1 MLDNYRHYF
10 DIDPEYFPQVNEAI
24 INNNPDIWKKY
35 YPHETFVKL
44 IKDTVSVLSRQQK
57 LSIWVEGAYGT
68 GKSHAVL
75 TLKKLL
81 DASEADTRAY
91 FARYPE
97 QLSNDLCN
105 QFQRLKNDSK
115 KIITVHRYGSSNIY
129 GDNSLVFALQESI
142 EQALIANGIQH
153 SGTSALKEAAIAWL
167 SQSWAKE
174 AINSLI
180 KEKYSDIFGGDD
192 VDAIIEKLQTYS
204 GNALITLMGKVSKVG
219 EENHFKAL
227 SLDVNGLVQ
236 WIKDVIKENDLKAIV
251 FIWDEFT
258 NYFEHNLKALTGF
271 QQIVEISATDPF
283 YMIIVTH
290 KSAGL
295 FSDTD
300 KDQKRILDRFVKP
313 TCNITLPENMAFR
326 LMGSAMVKN
335 EDEVVLADWEET
347 ADELYDRTRE
357 SRKLVKTKANISDAE
372 LKSILPIHPYAALL
386 LKHISSAFD
395 SNQRSMFDFIKN
407 DRGDEIKGF
416 QWFIDNR
423 GPEDENPLLTVD
435 MLWDFFYEKG
445 KEYLSA
451 DIRSILDCYSRAATK
466 QLSEDEKRVLKT
478 ILLLQA
484 ISQRVGD
491 AVELFVP
498 DEKNINN
505 AFEGSDLDIGAASR
519 IAEKLCRD
527 EILYHKPLGGNK
539 YQFSALVNAGD
550 MSAVEKLKEEI
561 RKKST
566 SALINEGNI
575 PEAIAPGGALKLR
588 YVTRFVSSS
597 DFRATINTLR
607 NQEAS
612 MTGKI
617 VAVFAMAK
625 DDSESATVSKM
636 IADFVAD
643 TSYHMIFVDASV
655 TPLGKDILDQYV
667 DAMANA
673 QYQRGKDN
681 GLAAQYEQN
690 AKEALKKWK
699 NRIAAGEFIVSYA
712 DADGHSV
719 SERVNSVD
727 QLCAALAE
735 VNKKRFE
742 SSLETGVSVI
752 DNMWVANSLKSGVEY
767 GANETTK
774 GTFLS
779 GNPQTKLE
787 NYIGADAW
795 QQPDDAKPYWEAK
808 PYLLISK
815 IKLQVESTI
824 KTAFTDEGRVS
835 IARIYDDLK
844 EAPFGFLPCNL
855 TAFVMGFVLKEYI
868 DGTYSW
874 SDGLTNDALTAAKLK
889 EMVAEVISLQITP
902 NARYRDKYIVMLTK
916 EEKSFNDASST
927 IFGIPLNQCTNVEQ
941 TRERIRN
948 EMKKLSFPIWN
959 LKYALATSTLRTDT
973 SVVEKLIDLYS
984 GIANSQNMAGS
995 QTDNDIA
1002 MSIGKLC
1009 LQYPDLSAD
1018 MKSILTP
1025 NKCTEGMMTYLKDFE
1040 GGTLL
1045 HLSEEIGDNSQYI
1058 NVLKSKFDADAAN
1071 WVWNQETAQQKIREV
1086 ILEYRIIAE
1095 SNKVIAKTVSFRSTV
1110 SEWCDKCSYIRM
1122 SYPAAKNYLDGVGEF
1137 LEMLYN
1143 MKRANDLLDS
1153 QKQKFFNL
1161 LTANMSAFKD
1171 FYNNQLGVFKQVCG
1185 FYIEPYDFTEDEIAD
1200 LYKTLPMNCFTREK
1214 SDYLTLV
1221 ETKVAEFNAARGSA
1235 RLKKMWLD
1243 KTGTVSPRAWSTENR
1258 MPILC
1263 MLDDAQMQAARAA
1276 FGAINRQ
1283 KPDAASIDKAITF
1296 LENATFFDRL
1306 KSEDERDKAF
1316 RASIIKGFSVMLTDI
1331 TEVKNYLSRVITA
1344 DPYEWFG
1351 LPEVEK
1357 KLRQMAEAKYNQG
1370 GCDKALEKIDSMDVA
1385 DVKRY
1390 LKDLIKD
1397 NMTVG
1402 IEIIKGK

>member
-24 INNNPDIWKKY
+24 INNNPEIWKKY

-44 IKDTVSVLSRQQK
+44 IKDAVSVLSRQQK

-81 DASEADTRAY
+81 DASDEDTRAY
-91 FARYPE
+91 FSKYPD

-105 QFQRLKNDSK
+105 QLQRLKTDSK
-115 KIITVHRYGSSNIY
+115 KIITVHRYGSSNIH

-142 EQALIANGIQH
+142 EHALLENGIQH
-153 SGTSALKEAAIAWL
+153 SGTSALKDAAIAWL

-180 KEKYSDIFGGDD
+180 AEKYSDLFSGDD
-192 VDAIIEKLQTYS
+192 VDKIIEKLNKYS
-204 GNALITLMGKVSKVG
+204 GDALVTLMNKVSKVG

-236 WIKDVIKENDLKAIV
+236 WVKDVIKENDLKAIV

-283 YMIIVTH
+283 YLIIVTH

-300 KDQKRILDRFVKP
+300 KDQKRILDRFIKP

-335 EDEVVLADWEET
+335 EDKVVLEDWEET
-347 ADELYDRTRE
+347 ADELYDRTKE
-357 SRKLVKTKANISDAE
+357 SRKLVKTKANISDTE
-372 LKSILPIHPYAALL
+372 LKNILPIHPYAALL

-416 QWFIDNR
+416 QCFIDNCS
-423 GPEDENPLLTVD
+423 PEDENPLLTVD

-445 KEYLSA
+445 KEYLST
-451 DIRSILDCYSRAATK
+451 DIRSILDCYSRATTK
-466 QLSEDEKRVLKT
+466 QLDKDEQRVLKT

-491 AVELFVP
+491 TVELFIP

-505 AFEGSDLDIGAASR
+505 AFEGSDLDIGAAGR
-519 IAEKLCRD
+519 IAEKLCR
-527 EILYHKPLGGNK
+527 EEVLYHKPLGGNK
-539 YQFSALVNAGD
+539 FQFSALVNAGD
-550 MSAVEKLKEEI
+550 MSAVEKLKEDI
-561 RKKST
+561 RKKNT

-575 PEAIAPGGALKLR
+575 SEAIALGGALKLR
-588 YVTRFVSSS
+588 YVTRFVSST
-597 DFRATINTLR
+597 DFKTAINTLR
-607 NQEAS
+607 NQEGT

-617 VAVFAMAK
+617 VAVIAMAK
-625 DDSESATVSKM
+625 DDSESATISKM
-636 IADFVAD
+636 ISDAVAD
-643 TSYHMIFVDASV
+643 GSYHMVFVDASL
-655 TPLGKDILDQYV
+655 TPLGKDTLDQYV

-681 GLAAQYEQN
+681 GLASQYEQN
-690 AKEALKKWK
+690 AKDALKKWK
-699 NRIAAGEFIVSYA
+699 SRIAAGEFIVSYA
-712 DADGHSV
+712 DNCGSTIT
-719 SERVNSVD
+719 ERVNSIE
-727 QLCAALAE
+727 QLCAVLAE
-735 VNKKRFE
+735 INTKRFE
-742 SSLETGVSVI
+742 CSLETGASVI
-752 DNMWVANSLKSGVEY
+752 DNMWVANALKSGVEY
-767 GANETTK
+767 GASQITK

-787 NYIGADAW
+787 NYIGIEAW
-795 QQPDDAKPYWEAK
+795 QQAEDAQPYWIAK

-815 IKLQVESTI
+815 IKLHVISSISSSFEN
-824 KTAFTDEGRVS
+824 EGRVS
-835 IARIYDDLK
+835 IAKIYDDLK
-844 EAPFGFLPCNL
+844 NAPFGFLPCNL
-855 TAFVMGFVLKEYI
+855 TAFIIGFVLKEYT

-874 SDGLTNDALTAAKLK
+874 SDGLTNDTLSITKLK

-902 NARYRDKYIVMLTK
+902 NPRYRDKYIVILTK
-916 EEKSFNDASST
+916 EEKNFNDASSL
-927 IFGIPLNQCTNVEQ
+927 IFDIPLNQCTNVEQ

-948 EMKKLSFPIWN
+948 EMKKLSFPIWS
-959 LKYALATSTLRTDT
+959 LKYVLDT
-973 SVVEKLIDLYS
+973 SPLKTDEKLVEKLIDLYS
-984 GIANSQNMAGS
+984 GIANSQNIAGG

-1002 MSIGKLC
+1002 LSIGKLC
-1009 LQYPDLSAD
+1009 IQNPNAASDL
-1018 MKSILTP
+1018 KSIFSTE
-1025 NKCTEGMMTYLKDFE
+1025 KCTEGMMNYLRDFE
-1040 GGTLL
+1040 GGILL
-1045 HLSEEIGDNSQYI
+1045 QLSSEIGDNGQFI
-1058 NVLKSKFDADAAN
+1058 NVLKGKFDADAAN
-1071 WVWNQETAQQKIREV
+1071 WVWNQETAQQKIKEV

-1095 SNKVIAKTVSFRSTV
+1095 SNKVISKTVSFRNTI

-1122 SYPAAKNYLDGVGEF
+1122 SYPAEKNYLDGIGDF
-1137 LEMLYN
+1137 LAMLYN
-1143 MKRANDLLDS
+1143 VKKANDLLDS
-1153 QKQKFFNL
+1153 QKQKFYEL
-1161 LTANMSAFKD
+1161 LTANTSAFKD
-1171 FYNNQLGVFKQVCG
+1171 FYNNQYDIFKQVCG
-1185 FYIEPYDFTEDEIAD
+1185 FYVEPYEFTDDEIAE
-1200 LYKTLPMNCFTREK
+1200 LYKTLPMNCFTRDK

-1235 RLKKMWLD
+1235 KLKKMWLD
-1243 KTGTVSPRAWSTENR
+1243 RTGTVSPRAWSKDYK

-1263 MLDDAQMQAARAA
+1263 MMDDSQMQAARAA

-1283 KPDAASIDKAITF
+1283 KPDATSIDNAILF
-1296 LENATFFDRL
+1296 LATATFFDKI
-1306 KSEDERDKAF
+1306 KSEEERDKAF
-1316 RASIIKGFSVMLTDI
+1316 KSAIIKGLSPMLADI
-1331 TEVKNYLSRVITA
+1331 SEVKNYLNRVITA
-1344 DPYEWFG
+1344 DPYDWFG
-1351 LPEVEK
+1351 LPEVDK

-1370 GCDKALEKIDSMDVA
+1370 GCDKAIEKIDNMDA
-1385 DVKRY
+1385 SEIKRY

-1402 IEIIKGK
+1402 IEIIKEN